1 MLEKEIE
8 RHLIRGVKRMG
19 GLCFK
24 FVSPGT
30 AGVPDRII
38 LTKSGRVIFA
48 ELKTDTG
55 VLSKLQK
62 YVIQTMTSRNADVRV
77 LKGMNDV
84 RLFLLELERSENP

>member
-8 RHLIRGVKRMG
+8 RYLIRGVKQMG

-38 LTKSGRVIFA
+38 LTKTGRVIFA

-55 VLSKLQK
+55 VLSKLQR
-62 YVIQTMTSRNADVRV
+62 YVIQTMTARNADVRV
-77 LKGMNDV
+77 LKGLDDV
-84 RLFLLELERSENP
+84 KSFLLELERSENK

>member
-8 RHLIRGVKRMG
+8 RYLIRGVKQMG

-38 LTKSGRVIFA
+38 LTKTGRVIFA

-55 VLSKLQK
+55 VLSKLQR

-77 LKGMNDV
+77 LKGLDDV
-84 RLFLLELERSENP
+84 KTFLLELERSENK

>member
-8 RHLIRGVKRMG
+8 RYLKKGIKQLG

-38 LTKSGRVIFA
+38 LTKSGRVIFV

-62 YVIQTMTSRNADVRV
+62 YVIHTMTSRNADVRV
-77 LKGMNDV
+77 LKGLNDV
-84 RLFLLELERSENP
+84 KAFLLELERSENK